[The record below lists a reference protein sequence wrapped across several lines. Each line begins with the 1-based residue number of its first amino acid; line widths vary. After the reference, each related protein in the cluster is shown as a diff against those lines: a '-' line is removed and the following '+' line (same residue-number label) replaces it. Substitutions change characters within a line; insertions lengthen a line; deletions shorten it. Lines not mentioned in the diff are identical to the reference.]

1 MGITRVT
8 LSLALLLFGIPASA
22 DTVHTSAC
30 QPDAQPKTVMDA
42 SAAFKRDPHSL
53 EAQLAFADALINQG
67 CYKDAVPVLKGG
79 LAQRPGSGELQ
90 SRLRAVRSMLDEEHF
105 FEGLGT
111 AQETAKLQHDLLRC
125 TKVSDLSACDD
136 ALRSVPDD
144 PQFIVAKGDALL
156 HGGRAAEALQTYRH
170 ADKLKPDD
178 EAIKAKLTDAEA
190 QRQTLVSQC
199 EGNADAAAVD
209 ACQAALIHGAP
220 DEFGLLKRKGILLQS
235 IDRPEQA
242 LDAFIAADVLKQDDR
257 SVALAIVA
265 LTGSTGRKDALA
277 LAARGTAF
285 LTLGRPTESLPAL
298 RQAQTLAPALPG
310 IKEQLA
316 RAEQGARQEA
326 KRQLRTASAKPSP
339 PPATSN
345 GTPVPGASA
354 QRVAA
359 VPSITYSNNAAPA
372 HTN

>member
-1 MGITRVT
+1 MGISKFT
-8 LSLALLLFGIPASA
+8 LTLALLLFGIPATA
-22 DTVHTSAC
+22 DTLHASAC
-30 QPDAQPKTVMDA
+30 QPDAQPKAVADA
-42 SAAFKRDPHSL
+42 SAAFKRDPDSL

-67 CYKDAVPVLKGG
+67 CYKDVVPVLEGG
-79 LAQRPGSGELQ
+79 LAQRPRSSELQ
-90 SRLRAVRSMLDEEHF
+90 SRLRAVRSMLNEEHF

-111 AQETAKLQHDLLRC
+111 AQEAARLQHDLLRC
-125 TKVSDLSACDD
+125 TKVSDVSACDD
-136 ALRSVPDD
+136 ALRSNPDD
-144 PQFIVAKGDALL
+144 PQLIMAKGDALL
-156 HGGRAAEALQTYRH
+156 HGGRAADALQTYRH
-170 ADKLKPDD
+170 AQGLKPDD
-178 EAIKAKLTDAEA
+178 EAIKAKLADAET

-235 IDRPEQA
+235 TDRPEQA

-265 LTGSTGRKDALA
+265 LTERAGRKDALA

-298 RQAQTLAPALPG
+298 RQAQALAPALPG

-316 RAEQGARQEA
+316 RAEQASRQEA
-326 KRQLRTASAKPSP
+326 KRQSRTASAKPSLP
-339 PPATSN
+339 EATLS
-345 GTPVPGASA
+345 GAAAAGASGP
-354 QRVAA
+354 RVAA
-359 VPSITYSNNAAPA
+359 APSITYSNDAAA
-372 HTN
+372 GHTN